1 VAAAKRGG
9 LGGRGGRRTVELG
22 EAIRSVLAEDA
33 GPLHLVD
40 AQGAID
46 RLQASRCARPAVG
59 AQAQRLMRR
68 GSRSAS
74 ASREAPGPA
83 PARLAARSP
92 AAAAASWLA
101 VATLRALYRGPERS
115 ALDGALQRITDI
127 PDNT

>member
-1 VAAAKRGG
+1 MGPR
-9 LGGRGGRRTVELG
+9 RPRGRRTVELG

-59 AQAQRLMRR
+59 AQARRLLRR

-74 ASREAPGPA
+74 ASREAPGRRRPPRRA
-83 PARLAARSP
+83 QPCSGGGGMAGGGNPARAVPGAR
-92 AAAAASWLA
+92 AQ
-101 VATLRALYRGPERS
+101 RS
-115 ALDGALQRITDI
+115 
-127 PDNT
+127 

>member
-1 VAAAKRGG
+1 M
-9 LGGRGGRRTVELG
+9 ELG

-74 ASREAPGPA
+74 ASREAPGRRPPA
-83 PARLAARSP
+83 SP
-92 AAAAASWLA
+92 
-101 VATLRALYRGPERS
+101 RA
-115 ALDGALQRITDI
+115 ALQRRRPHGWRWQPCARCTGGQSAALLMERCSGLQIYLTTH
-127 PDNT
+127 NLH